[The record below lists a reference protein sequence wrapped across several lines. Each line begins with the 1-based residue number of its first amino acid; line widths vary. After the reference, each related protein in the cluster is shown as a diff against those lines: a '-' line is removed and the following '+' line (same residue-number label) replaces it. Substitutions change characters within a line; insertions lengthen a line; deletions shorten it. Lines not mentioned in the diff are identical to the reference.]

1 LPSGAAG
8 PQLALIPAG
17 TFEMGGDATSERPVH
32 VVTIR
37 APLAISVQ
45 EVSQAEFK
53 QYCDATGAACAQQ
66 PWSGDD
72 YPVVN
77 VSWRDAQGYVDWLSR
92 VTGHRYG
99 LPSEAQWE
107 YAARAGQRTPTPA
120 GNALSPT
127 DAHFSMLTKQPSPAP
142 RRQKFNQNA
151 FRLQHTLGNVR
162 EWVEDPWSA
171 DYTAAPSD
179 GSATR
184 AASGDMRVVRGGSY
198 ADGAAALR
206 FSARESLKEN
216 TRDAWTGFR
225 VMREVP

>member
-1 LPSGAAG
+1 
-8 PQLALIPAG
+8 
-17 TFEMGGDATSERPVH
+17 
-32 VVTIR
+32 
-37 APLAISVQ
+37 
-45 EVSQAEFK
+45 
-53 QYCDATGAACAQQ
+53 
-66 PWSGDD
+66 
-72 YPVVN
+72 
-77 VSWRDAQGYVDWLSR
+77 
-92 VTGHRYG
+92 
-99 LPSEAQWE
+99 
-107 YAARAGQRTPTPA
+107 
-120 GNALSPT
+120 
-127 DAHFSMLTKQPSPAP
+127 MLTKQPSPAP
-142 RRQKFNQNA
+142 RSQKFNQNA